1 MLYLKALVSKCSCKS
16 GFRRFAHDID
26 EATFYIAPY
35 QDSFASSAVGAAE
48 ADAQS

>member
-1 MLYLKALVSKCSCKS
+1 MLYLKALVSKVQLQKWVSKV
-16 GFRRFAHDID
+16 AHDID

-35 QDSFASSAVGAAE
+35 QDSFASSSVGAAE